1 MVDILRTFFVTTN
14 IWSYPALNS
23 RFGWVFV
30 TMHSSIGVNHPPK
43 YEDVKLVRV
52 SKVDQN
58 NRAKSWKHTSINPKP
73 SSTNVERPADLPR
86 ALLQRRSRRRSGR
99 HARRIKRLV
108 PPPHSS
114 LHEIT
119 RKLTFCWARDS
130 VTVAHARS
138 TCTRQACHT
147 APPHNCHPQL
157 YSWQSTVLTY
167 FIICGPPLTLQLT
180 WDTSMRYSVTN
191 GLNRSVLLFL
201 LLGAFLT

>member
-1 MVDILRTFFVTTN
+1 MYLKLCLLP
-14 IWSYPALNS
+14 SE
-23 RFGWVFV
+23 
-30 TMHSSIGVNHPPK
+30 VNHPPK
-43 YEDVKLVRV
+43 QEDVKLVRV
-52 SKVDQN
+52 SKIDQN
-58 NRAKSWKHTSINPKP
+58 NQAKSWKHASTNQKP

-108 PPPHSS
+108 PPPRSS

-167 FIICGPPLTLQLT
+167 FIICVPH
-180 WDTSMRYSVTN
+180 S
-191 GLNRSVLLFL
+191 LFSYEHEVFWYQSFGFAVSIIGGIHHL
-201 LLGAFLT
+201 ERLKLKFRHTVILKKMCDNFFLGY